1 MMRSDRNVV
10 CTEFSTYILPF
21 SSYGRLKRK
30 IALGIIKK
38 RFFKNVIDNSKTEI
52 LTVEQKIDKFLN
64 VHLNLSLR
72 HC

>member
-1 MMRSDRNVV
+1 MSFVLNSVHTSCHSV
-10 CTEFSTYILPF
+10 QY
-21 SSYGRLKRK
+21 YGRLIRK

>member
-1 MMRSDRNVV
+1 MSFVLNSVYTSCHSV
-10 CTEFSTYILPF
+10 QY
-21 SSYGRLKRK
+21 YGRHKRK
-30 IALGIIKK
+30 IALSIIKK

-52 LTVEQKIDKFLN
+52 LIVEQKIDKFLN